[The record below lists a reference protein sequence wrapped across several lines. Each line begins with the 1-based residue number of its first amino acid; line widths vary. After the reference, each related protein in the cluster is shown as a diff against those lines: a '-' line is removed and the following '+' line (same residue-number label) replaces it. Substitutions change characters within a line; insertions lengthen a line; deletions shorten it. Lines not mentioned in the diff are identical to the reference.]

1 MLDEPSLIILSGA
14 NLGARDV
21 TSLRDMQLDHD
32 RRRAERSLSEFT
44 KMAWHVI
51 EPGTPYIGN
60 WHLDVISEHLE
71 AVTRGEIRN
80 LLINVPPRHMKSI
93 QVAVMWPVW
102 VWMTRPQFRWLFASY
117 AGSLSVRDSL
127 KCRRLIES
135 PWFQERW
142 GHRFALTGDQ
152 NAKTF
157 FENNKSGYRFAT
169 SVGASTTGHGGD
181 ILVVDDPHNSME
193 AQSDT
198 MRETTLEWWD
208 QAMSTRLNNPK
219 TGCKVIVMQRLHEN
233 DLSGHVLRQGGW
245 DHLCLPAEFE
255 KGRRSKTTLG
265 NYDPRTEDGELLWKG
280 RFGSKEIDELKTQL
294 GEYGTSG
301 QLQQRPS
308 PAAGGIIKRDWFKL
322 LPADDPLPKLSF
334 VVQSY
339 DTAFTEKTQ
348 NDPTACSTWGVFNHA
363 NGKSVVLLDCW
374 KEHLSYPDLRKKMGE
389 EYKAKYGD
397 KDKTVDVVLIEEK
410 GSGISLMQDL
420 RRSGVPC
427 HPYNPG
433 RADKITRV
441 HAVAP
446 LLESGLVYLPESKK
460 NPGRAPSW
468 TDAMMHELMIFPN
481 GEHDDMVDSMTQC
494 LIYLRDTR
502 MLSIDNHR
510 DEYDHAPAKERSN
523 PYAA

>member
-1 MLDEPSLIILSGA
+1 MLDESSLRILSGA
-14 NLGARDV
+14 NLGASNV
-21 TSLRDMQLDHD
+21 ISLRDMQLAHD
-32 RRRAERSLSEFT
+32 RRRAEKSLSEFT

-60 WHLDVISEHLE
+60 WHLDTISEHLE

-102 VWMTRPQFRWLFASY
+102 VWMTQPQYRWLFASY
-117 AGSLSVRDSL
+117 AISLSVRDSL

-135 PWFQERW
+135 PWFQARW

-157 FENNKSGYRFAT
+157 FENDKSGYRFAT

-219 TGCKVIVMQRLHEN
+219 TGCKVIVMQRLHES
-233 DLSGHVLRQGGW
+233 DLSGHVLKQGGW
-245 DHLCLPAEFE
+245 DHLCLPAQFE

-280 RFGSKEIDELKTQL
+280 RFGIKEIDELKVQL

-308 PAAGGIIKRDWFKL
+308 PAAGGIIKRDWFNL
-322 LPADDPLPKLSF
+322 LPAEDPLPKLMY

-363 NGKSVVLLDCW
+363 NGKAVVLLDCW

-502 MLSIDNHR
+502 MLSIDNYK

>member
-1 MLDEPSLIILSGA
+1 M
-14 NLGARDV
+14 
-21 TSLRDMQLDHD
+21 SLRDLQLDHD
-32 RRRAERSLSEFT
+32 RRRAEKSLSEFT

-60 WHLDVISEHLE
+60 WHLDTISEHLE
-71 AVTRGEIRN
+71 AVTRGDIRN

-135 PWFQERW
+135 PWFQARW

-157 FENNKSGYRFAT
+157 FENDKSGYRFAT

-280 RFGSKEIDELKTQL
+280 RFGSKEIDELKVQL

-308 PAAGGIIKRDWFKL
+308 PAAGGIIKRDWFNL
-322 LPADDPLPKLSF
+322 LPADDPLPKLMY

-363 NGKSVVLLDCW
+363 NGKAVVLLDCW

-433 RADKITRV
+433 RADKVTRV

-460 NPGRAPSW
+460 TPGRAPAW

-481 GEHDDMVDSMTQC
+481 GEHDDMVDSMTQA

-502 MLSIDNHR
+502 MLSIDNNK
-510 DEYDHAPAKERSN
+510 DEYDQPPPRDRSN